1 MMTKIQAIELSAEKI
16 LQGNITEVQAVMD
29 TEYPFQKITAQGRK
43 YTDKEKMEQF
53 VRDGFIDRYS
63 GQKLVNPGL
72 LKVLSHYMPETVP
85 YHAHWKMESCHNAYW
100 EFVPTVDHIYPVALG
115 GTDSSENWATTSMLH
130 NSIKS
135 NWTLA
140 QLNWKLHDAG
150 NYNEYDGLTE
160 IFIKLVRSDEALL
173 KDAYIKKW
181 YRLSVANK

>member
-1 MMTKIQAIELSAEKI
+1 MDKIQVVKLSVDNL
-16 LQGNITEVQAVMD
+16 LQGNISGTRAIIE
-29 TEYPFQKITAQGRK
+29 TEYPFQKMVTQQRK
-43 YTDKEKMEQF
+43 YTDKEKINQF
-53 VRDGFIDRYS
+53 KRDGFIDRYT
-63 GQKLVNPGL
+63 GQKLVNPG
-72 LKVLSHYMPETVP
+72 VLRVMSYYMPDIFP